1 MFNVYLVSSI
11 FNFFLKH
18 HQNQS
23 PRLERFGGH
32 EHNFQSKL
40 SPLHTTWNL
49 SKIAM
54 AALAHTH
61 THKKFSPFI
70 NFHKCTCIYILL
82 SHSFLKKIL
91 NYIHTHKTR

>member
-1 MFNVYLVSSI
+1 MFNVYLISSI
-11 FNFFLKH
+11 FNFLLQH

-54 AALAHTH
+54 AALAHTQKVL
-61 THKKFSPFI
+61 TF
-70 NFHKCTCIYILL
+70 Y
-82 SHSFLKKIL
+82 
-91 NYIHTHKTR
+91 